1 MGIRVRK
8 DIKKWL
14 LNKVLNDVEKTIIY
28 ESLDDKYSIVF
39 TSKNETKEDFLK
51 DIIKLKDLI
60 KVKKTMYYNL

>member
-1 MGIRVRK
+1 MGIRIRK

-51 DIIKLKDLI
+51 DIIQLKDLI